1 MRRYSIIDIE
11 ILGISII
18 ILTWIGLGSNDFSYV
33 DCDCRK
39 SDAANTPLESL

>member
-1 MRRYSIIDIE
+1 MRRYSIINIE

-18 ILTWIGLGSNDFSYV
+18 ILTWIGLGLNDFLYV
-33 DCDCRK
+33 DCDGRK